1 MSFMC
6 RATTT
11 WREQQQQQQ
20 LQRWQQQQLTASVA
34 LLKNVL
40 QVKCSLGNS
49 PGKPKHAAT
58 IPASIPI
65 VRYPLTLLAW
75 ILLQLRM
82 NKC

>member
-20 LQRWQQQQLTASVA
+20 LAASVA

-40 QVKCSLGNS
+40 QVKCSPGSS

-65 VRYPLTLLAW
+65 VCHPLTLLAW
-75 ILLQLRM
+75 VLLQLRM